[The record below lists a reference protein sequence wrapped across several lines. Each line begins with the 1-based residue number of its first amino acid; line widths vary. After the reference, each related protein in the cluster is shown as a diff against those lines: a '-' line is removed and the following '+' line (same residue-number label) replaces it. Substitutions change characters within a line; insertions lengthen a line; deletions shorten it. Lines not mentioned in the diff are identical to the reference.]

1 MLLGRCQGPAHSS
14 RRGFCMSTW
23 HSPSAHRRAAVAA
36 GVISPTWRCPAGQG
50 VSWGFKLRGEPT
62 RVHAGYDSLG
72 WEPWLGVQNA
82 GYFCVDLAEPAGESL
97 PLKNF
102 RNGITMS
109 TGSSPEFAQIE
120 KLLKVAFDNH
130 ATELRLS
137 GGVPP
142 MLRIGEQLRQLK
154 IPPVAAEA
162 VTGLIAA
169 VMPAGA
175 DPKAFTFDSSHGP
188 IEGSVVD
195 VSGTQVLVLKKGS
208 TAQAAADGDSPLEL
222 DIQNDGKEDEPGS
235 GVKVSSRD
243 HEYAMPTEAGGVIQ
257 IDKLLTAAVK
267 GGVSDIH
274 ITVGQPPVFRQDG
287 GMKPQKTKVLT
298 ADDTNG
304 LMKSITPERCQAELA
319 EMGGTDFGF
328 AFGDM
333 ARFRV
338 SVFKQR
344 GSIAMVLRQ
353 IPNNMLT
360 PEQLGVP
367 DVCLRMVTRPRGL
380 FLVTGPTGS
389 GKSTT
394 LASLI
399 NYINEKYDHHI
410 ITIEDPIEFYHHSKM
425 STVNQREV
433 GNDVTSFA
441 EALRRALRQ
450 DPDVILVGELRDLE
464 TIEAAISAAETGH
477 VVFGTLH
484 TSSAQGTVNRII
496 DAFPTNQQEQIR
508 TQLSTTIIG
517 VVSQALLKKI
527 GGGRVAAYEILV
539 VTPAIGN
546 LIRENKTFRIN
557 SAIQTGTKLGMQLLD
572 DHLFKLWK
580 DKKVAEEDVM
590 YKSQSPDDLF
600 KRINDAKKG
609 IFENEDEIARRAQR
623 ELNTR

>member
-1 MLLGRCQGPAHSS
+1 
-14 RRGFCMSTW
+14 MSKT
-23 HSPSAHRRAAVAA
+23 
-36 GVISPTWRCPAGQG
+36 
-50 VSWGFKLRGEPT
+50 
-62 RVHAGYDSLG
+62 
-72 WEPWLGVQNA
+72 
-82 GYFCVDLAEPAGESL
+82 
-97 PLKNF
+97 
-102 RNGITMS
+102 
-109 TGSSPEFAQIE
+109 SSPEITQIE

-154 IPPVAAEA
+154 IQPVSTEVVA
-162 VTGLIAA
+162 GLVRA
-169 VMPAGA
+169 VMPDGA
-175 DPKAFTFDSSHGP
+175 DSKNFSFTCSHGS
-188 IEGSVVD
+188 IDASVVE
-195 VSGTQVLVLKKGS
+195 VSGTEVLVLKRGTS
-208 TAQAAADGDSPLEL
+208 SAAPEGNDDALEL
-222 DIQNDGKEDEPGS
+222 DLQDDGDDSAAVVQSRSADE
-235 GVKVSSRD
+235 
-243 HEYAMPTEAGGVIQ
+243 EFAMPEEAGGTIM

-274 ITVGQPPVFRQDG
+274 ITKGLPPVFRQDG

-298 ADDTNG
+298 ADDTNS

-353 IPNNMLT
+353 IPNQMLT

-367 DVCLRMVTRPRGL
+367 DVCKRLVQRPRGL

-399 NYINEKYDHHI
+399 NMLNEEFDHHI
-410 ITIEDPIEFYHHSKM
+410 ITIEDPIEFYHYSKM

-433 GNDVTSFA
+433 GTDVTSFA
-441 EALRRALRQ
+441 EALKRALRQ

-572 DHLFKLWK
+572 DHLFRLWK
-580 DKKVAEEDVM
+580 DKKVAEEEVL
-590 YKSQSPDDLF
+590 YKAQQPDDLI

-609 IFENEDEIARRAQR
+609 IFENEEEIARRAQR
-623 ELNTR
+623 EMNSR